1 MVGEEIWMICISP
14 ESASCDK
21 LVWWVRP
28 SITAVPKSFS
38 ALSSLK
44 LSWKQNNFK
53 TVPRLKRAF
62 SVTSCHVTPTS
73 WTARLCR
80 PNLANLHLL
89 LLKISDLWRD
99 CFTSG
104 ISKSQETC
112 QVNSKCWRMCSSCES
127 ERCQRCEPKRELDY
141 IFLNRETHEAVG

>member
-1 MVGEEIWMICISP
+1 MVGGEIWMICISP

-21 LVWWVRP
+21 PVWWVSP
-28 SITAVPKSFS
+28 SITAVPMSFS

-44 LSWKQNNFK
+44 RSWKLKN
-53 TVPRLKRAF
+53 VPRLKCAF
-62 SVTSCHVTPTS
+62 SISSLQVRPTS

-80 PNLANLHLL
+80 PNLADLHLH

-104 ISKSQETC
+104 KGKSQEMC
-112 QVNSKCWRMCSSCES
+112 QANGKCWRMCSSGES
-127 ERCQRCEPKRELDY
+127 ERCQRCEPKREMDC
-141 IFLNRETHEAVG
+141 IFINRETHEAVG